1 MIRLSPHMAYNL
13 KKDPKRLAF
22 VLARYSFA
30 AQMTADCGSI
40 LELGCSEGVGASML
54 HGGTK
59 PYLGMDL
66 DTPAIEAAQNNFA
79 TDKVRFKN
87 ENFLHMD
94 EDKFEAVV
102 SLDVVEHISKG
113 ADEDAFFKTIYD
125 NITANGVCV
134 IGTPNITSTPYASPE
149 SMRGHVNMFDA
160 MRLKSAL
167 ENYFKNVFIFSMNDE
182 VVHTGF
188 HSMAHYLFAV
198 GCNKITYK

>member
-1 MIRLSPHMAYNL
+1 MAYNL

-113 ADEDAFFKTIYD
+113 ADEDAFLKRYMT
-125 NITANGVCV
+125 TLPQMESASSAPRTLPAPHTHPRKVCAV
-134 IGTPNITSTPYASPE
+134 MLIC
-149 SMRGHVNMFDA
+149 SMPCV
-160 MRLKSAL
+160 
-167 ENYFKNVFIFSMNDE
+167 
-182 VVHTGF
+182 
-188 HSMAHYLFAV
+188 
-198 GCNKITYK
+198 

>member
-1 MIRLSPHMAYNL
+1 MAYNL

>member
-30 AQMTADCGSI
+30 AQMTTDCGSI
-40 LELGCSEGVGASML
+40 LELGCSEGIGASML

-66 DTPAIEAAQNNFA
+66 DTPAIETAQNNFA
-79 TDKVRFKN
+79 TDTVRFKN
-87 ENFLHMD
+87 ENFLNMD
-94 EDKFEAVV
+94 EGKFEAVV

-160 MRLKSAL
+160 KRLKSTS

-182 VVHTGF
+182 VVHTGY
-188 HSMAHYLFAV
+188 HPMAHYLFAV
-198 GCNKITYK
+198 GCNKIT

>member
-1 MIRLSPHMAYNL
+1 MIRLSPHMAHNL

-40 LELGCSEGVGASML
+40 LELGCSEGIGAAML

-59 PYLGMDL
+59 QYLGMDL
-66 DTPAIEAAQNNFA
+66 DTPAIEAARNNFA
-79 TDKVRFKN
+79 SDKVCFKN
-87 ENFLHMD
+87 ENFLNMD
-94 EDKFEAVV
+94 EGKFEAVV

-113 ADEDAFFKTIYD
+113 ADEDAFFKTIHD
-125 NITANGVCV
+125 NITENGVCV

-160 MRLKSAL
+160 MRLKSTL

-182 VVHTGF
+182 MVHTGF

-198 GCNKITYK
+198 GCNKIT